1 MKRREFLAFLAG
13 RRCRASDAFST
24 TSLAQQPDRVR
35 RLGCLQN
42 PRRTTRHL
50 QARFVALRQGLERRG
65 WRKAATSQIDYRYA
79 PAGANAHERAKELL
93 SLQPDV
99 VIAHTINVALA
110 LQRETRTVP
119 IVFVSVGD
127 TIGRRPD
134 RQHSPGREAT

>member
-1 MKRREFLAFLAG
+1 MCAGSWRACRTRGERRE
-13 RRCRASDAFST
+13 
-24 TSLAQQPDRVR
+24 
-35 RLGCLQN
+35 
-42 PRRTTRHL
+42 HL

-65 WRKAATSQIDYRYA
+65 WAEGRNIQIDYRYA
-79 PAGANAHERAKELL
+79 TGRRTNAHERAKELL

-134 RQHSPGREAT
+134 RQHWPGREAT